1 MCDPCMQNT
10 EEIIAKHVVYSN
22 QRIPIQK
29 CSSLRKDAE
38 YAETNE
44 KSIYDFLFFESW
56 SFLYSKCGKFSMNF
70 TYNSKNKNRKCILF
84 RFSLNSAPLI
94 NI

>member
-44 KSIYDFLFFESW
+44 KSIYDF
-56 SFLYSKCGKFSMNF
+56 YFSSHGHFCTQNVVNF
-70 TYNSKNKNRKCILF
+70 R
-84 RFSLNSAPLI
+84 
-94 NI
+94 